1 MATRTAST
9 ASKRNGMVGIMT
21 DLGGD
26 GAPYAPQFTENHR
39 RGLLGNSDAYSV
51 SSRQFVEDR
60 SLHRIHPWLFHP
72 WLRFRPWV
80 DLGLHPTPQCQP

>member
-26 GAPYAPQFTENHR
+26 GGWLKTLRLEDYAPR
-39 RGLLGNSDAYSV
+39 RL
-51 SSRQFVEDR
+51 RPE
-60 SLHRIHPWLFHP
+60 SLQQALFPYHEA
-72 WLRFRPWV
+72 W
-80 DLGLHPTPQCQP
+80 G